1 MTRGSVVD
9 PSGVRWRVR
18 RRWYPWRRMFSV
30 RDFLATDAAPT
41 EPADEGSEPTPPDLP
56 KNVVAKVLFLLV
68 GVVVWIVMGIG
79 RVLLYA
85 AVLLLFA
92 AASLIEWLAE
102 LLVMP
107 IAVLLR
113 LFGIARWPVEIG
125 SRGKHFA
132 TEHAGDF
139 AAAGVLRDRMVADI
153 AAGRTPPDER
163 ESSA

>member
-1 MTRGSVVD
+1 
-9 PSGVRWRVR
+9 
-18 RRWYPWRRMFSV
+18 MFSV
-30 RDFLATDAAPT
+30 RDFLATEAAPT
-41 EPADEGSEPTPPDLP
+41 EPTDEGSESSERTPPDLP

-79 RVLLYA
+79 RALLYV
-85 AVLLLFA
+85 AVLLLFG
-92 AASLIEWLAE
+92 AASLIEWVAE

-113 LFGIARWPVEIG
+113 LFGVARWPVEIG

-132 TEHAGDF
+132 TEHAEDF
-139 AAAGVLRDRMVADI
+139 AAAGVLRDRVVADI